1 MQAYIEKF
9 HRLSSRNNLSKTD
22 TQQVSRFV
30 GGLRLT
36 IQNRVSMQTI
46 YSLNEAIN
54 LATKAEAQLDRSR
67 ANVVMRNSFDPTHA
81 TADKG

>member
-1 MQAYIEKF
+1 
-9 HRLSSRNNLSKTD
+9 
-22 TQQVSRFV
+22 
-30 GGLRLT
+30 
-36 IQNRVSMQTI
+36 MQTI

-81 TADKG
+81 TVDKG